1 MSTGDNPCV
10 RTPTPS
16 PRSAR
21 LTRRGLL
28 TGLGATGL
36 GATGLAATGL
46 AACSG
51 DRAGDGPSGSA
62 SPSPSGSSATTAAAT
77 GPLVWANWPA
87 YIAKATLTDF
97 QRDSGITVDYQ
108 TPINDN
114 VEFLGEVG
122 ERLAAGEPIGYDVI
136 TLTSWVTA
144 QLVDE
149 GALQPFGPVEGAER
163 VISSLASPNWDP
175 EQRFSMPWQAGLTG
189 IAYDARR
196 VDRAIGSIAELFERP
211 DLEGGV
217 GMLTELSD
225 TLGMVLLGQGH
236 DLSDLSEDDL
246 DASMD
251 YLDRLAG
258 SGRFAGFYGNEYLK
272 GLRDGSLAATLAW
285 SGDVL
290 QEQLK
295 NPYLKFVVPEEGLLI
310 WSDDLLVPRGSTQ
323 AGAVAQLAAYYYR
336 PEVAARLAAWVNY
349 ICPVQG
355 AQEAMQ
361 EVAPEL
367 VDNPLIFPDGSINE
381 VSYQFPNL
389 PRDLFDRV
397 SQRFSVIAGV

>member
-1 MSTGDNPCV
+1 MRSPLPAP
-10 RTPTPS
+10 RPTS
-16 PRSAR
+16 GR

-28 TGLGATGL
+28 AGLGAAGVA
-36 GATGLAATGL
+36 G
-46 AACSG
+46 CSG
-51 DRAGDGPSGSA
+51 GGSGERAPGSVSPTAGSSLATSPTVRADGPI
-62 SPSPSGSSATTAAAT
+62 T
-77 GPLVWANWPA
+77 WANWPA
-87 YIAKATLTDF
+87 YIARSTLRDF
-97 QRDSGITVDYQ
+97 QQESGISVDYQ

-114 VEFLGEVG
+114 VEFLGVVG
-122 ERLAAGEPIGYDVI
+122 DQLAAGDPIGFDVI
-136 TLTSWVTA
+136 TMTSWVTA
-144 QLVDE
+144 QLIDE
-149 GALQPFGPVEGAER
+149 GALQPFGPVAGAER
-163 VISSLASPNWDP
+163 VIPSLATPNWDP

-196 VDRAIGSIAELFERP
+196 VDRAIGSIAELFDRQ
-211 DLEGGV
+211 DLAGGV

-236 DLSDLSEDDL
+236 DLTDLSEDDL
-246 DASMD
+246 NESMD
-251 YLDRLAG
+251 FLGQLAE
-258 SGRFAGFYGNEYLK
+258 SGQFAGFYGNDYLK
-272 GLRDGSLAATLAW
+272 GLRKGTLAASLAW

-310 WSDDLLVPRGSTQ
+310 WSDDLLVPRGSEQ
-323 AGAVAQLAAYYYR
+323 AGAVARLAEYYYQ

-355 AQEAMQ
+355 AQEAM
-361 EVAPEL
+361 EKVAPEL

-389 PRDLFDRV
+389 PGDLFERA
-397 SQRFSVIAGV
+397 STRFNQLAQV

>member
-1 MSTGDNPCV
+1 V
-10 RTPTPS
+10 RLPVPAVR
-16 PRSAR
+16 PPAGR

-28 TGLGATGL
+28 AGA
-36 GATGLAATGL
+36 GAVGL

-51 DRAGDGPSGSA
+51 ETGGPEGAGTSSPGTSAGSRAT
-62 SPSPSGSSATTAAAT
+62 GSSGAAAAT
-77 GPLVWANWPA
+77 GPIVWANWPA
-87 YIAKATLTDF
+87 YIAKSTLKEF
-97 QRDSGITVDYQ
+97 QRESGITVDYQ

-114 VEFLGEVG
+114 VEFLGVVG
-122 ERLAAGEPIGYDVI
+122 DGLGAGEPIGYDVI

-149 GALQPFGPVEGAER
+149 GALQPFGPVPGAER
-163 VISSLASPNWDP
+163 VISSLATPNWDP

-196 VDRAIGSIAELFERP
+196 VDRAIGSIAELFERK
-211 DLEGGV
+211 DLAGGV
-217 GMLTELSD
+217 GLLTELSD

-236 DLSDLSEDDL
+236 ALTDLSEDDL
-246 DASMD
+246 DGSME
-251 YLDRLAG
+251 YLDQLAG
-258 SGRFAGFYGNEYLK
+258 SGRFAGFFGNDYLK
-272 GLRDGSLAATLAW
+272 GLRDGSLAASLAW

-323 AGAVAQLAAYYYR
+323 AAAVAELAAYYYQ

-349 ICPVQG
+349 ICPVDG
-355 AQEAMQ
+355 AREAMTKI
-361 EVAPEL
+361 APEL
-367 VDNPLIFPDGSINE
+367 VDNPLIFPDGSITE

-389 PRDLFDRV
+389 PRPVFDRV
-397 SQRFSVIAGV
+397 SERFNAIAGV

>member
-1 MSTGDNPCV
+1 MLSPHPAP
-10 RTPTPS
+10 RRPS
-16 PRSAR
+16 GR

-28 TGLGATGL
+28 AGLGA
-36 GATGLAATGL
+36 AGL

-51 DRAGDGPSGSA
+51 AGSGDATKASGAPSA
-62 SPSPSGSSATTAAAT
+62 SSTLATSPTVLSN
-77 GPLVWANWPA
+77 GPIAWANWPA
-87 YIAKATLTDF
+87 YIAKSTLKEF
-97 QRDSGITVDYQ
+97 QRESGITVDYQ

-114 VEFLGEVG
+114 VEFLGVVG
-122 ERLAAGEPIGYDVI
+122 DQLAAGDPIGFDII
-136 TLTSWVTA
+136 TMTSWVTA
-144 QLVDE
+144 QLIDE
-149 GALQPFGPVEGAER
+149 GALQPFGPVAGAER
-163 VISSLASPNWDP
+163 VISSLATPNWDP

-196 VDRAIGSIAELFERP
+196 VDRAIGSIAELFERK
-211 DLEGGV
+211 DLAGGV

-236 DLSDLSEDDL
+236 DLTDLSEDDL
-246 DASMD
+246 NESMD
-251 YLDRLAG
+251 LLGQLAD
-258 SGRFAGFYGNEYLK
+258 SAQFAGFYGNDYLK
-272 GLRDGSLAATLAW
+272 GLRKGTLAASLAW

-310 WSDDLLVPRGSTQ
+310 WSDDLLVPRGSQQ
-323 AGAVAQLAAYYYR
+323 AGAVATLAEYYYQ

-355 AQEAMQ
+355 AQEAM
-361 EVAPEL
+361 EKVAPEL

-381 VSYQFPNL
+381 VSYHFPNL
-389 PRDLFDRV
+389 PSDLFDRA
-397 SQRFSVIAGV
+397 STRFNQIAGV